1 SDDDDFESEYV
12 LDRNLT
18 VSMLMA
24 GRFANFYPEQLPD
37 AFDRNEPFVADTWL
51 STRHSYQGS
60 VANVGIE
67 KSEKPKMLARLLS
80 VFRKYRR

>member
-24 GRFANFYPEQLPD
+24 GQFANFYPEQLPD
-37 AFDRNEPFVADTWL
+37 AFDGREPLVADGGL
-51 STRHSYQGS
+51 STHHPYRGS
-60 VANVGIE
+60 VANVG
-67 KSEKPKMLARLLS
+67 
-80 VFRKYRR
+80 